1 MLRYAIM
8 FAESIQARRN
18 GFYGDGK
25 LLKLAGNHTWNTVQP
40 IAGKTIPIDRITGNF
55 TRLWTL
61 ETRGV
66 DFNQNPSWGSNTP
79 GVARISN
86 VPWKED
92 GSLNKRY
99 YKSLEKVVS
108 KAEEK
113 DIVTGVVLF
122 EHTLQAYFGQGWENH
137 PLNGLGPN
145 AADQIHTKG
154 SWNQFQRAHVKK
166 VVKTLEP
173 YNNVI
178 YEVGNELHR
187 NSLQDFQK
195 MVVKWVQKFTDKPI
209 GVSYASAV
217 YRDQSWMTKVDA
229 DFIVPGNGARAGG
242 VRKITGFKGPQI
254 LDTDHGWALNSN
266 VSGLR
271 TAWSQGRPLWLMDG
285 FDGTMLRNNVSLASD
300 KAYISSLV

>member
-1 MLRYAIM
+1 M
-8 FAESIQARRN
+8 FESVIEARKD

-40 IAGKTIPIDRITGNF
+40 IAGKTVSIDRITGNF

-61 ETRGV
+61 ETKGV
-66 DFNQNPSWGSNTP
+66 DFNQNPTWSSATP

-86 VPWKED
+86 APWKSD

-99 YKSLEKVVS
+99 YKALEDVVEQ
-108 KAEEK
+108 AEKK

-137 PLNGLGPN
+137 PFNGLGPK
-145 AADQIHTKG
+145 APDQIHTKG
-154 SWNQFQRAHVKK
+154 TWNSFQRAHVKK
-166 VVKTLEP
+166 VVETLEP

-178 YEVGNELHR
+178 FEVGNELHR
-187 NSLQDFQK
+187 NSLGGFQK
-195 MVVKWVQKFTDKPI
+195 MVVKWVQKFTDKPV

-217 YRDQSWMTKVDA
+217 YRDQSWMTRVGA
-229 DFIVPGNGARAGG
+229 DYIVPGNGARAGG
-242 VRKITGFKGPQI
+242 VRKLAGFKGPQI
-254 LDTDHGWALNSN
+254 LDTDHAWALNSN
-266 VSGLR
+266 VSGLQ

-285 FDGTMLRNNVSLASD
+285 FDGTMLRNLDDLGPDRS
-300 KAYISSLV
+300 YISSLVG